1 MICQYCNKQIEDR
14 IKFCTYCGKK
24 IEVPVIENLPPVIEK
39 NACKT
44 CGYPLDVNMKFCVK
58 CGTRTE
64 KDSQESQTT
73 EYIIEEKKQEIT
85 QKDTVKEVQEP
96 QNIEK
101 DTVAETQKNKITK
114 ETEKA
119 EQSSRIKI
127 SFCMRCGK
135 QLGEGNKFCNAC
147 GTPVKNLPMSNTLTG
162 NTQRLATTQIPET
175 SSQSLGNSS
184 TKPTPKASGNK
195 VLVIVLIVLLLVF
208 FVTLIFVGGQI
219 LQSKTQPSTQIG
231 MLVGQATEQ
240 SSEIT
245 NQSSEEQETVI
256 EEQKTTT
263 EELTYNL
270 DENNQI
276 SLQGVVYRKGT
287 KWIVEWEQA
296 ASVGKTNDDG
306 EMIRVDKVTDA
317 VIDIAELPQKMM
329 DTIPSNQTLTISGTA
344 MITGGRLIITPS
356 EIFDVWGNELIS
368 SYESANEDDYIL
380 PQSDSVLL
388 TEADIA
394 GLTLREINYAKNEI
408 YARHGRKFMSKELRE
423 YFESKSWYEPRISA
437 ESFDAGRYLSDLE
450 NKNAAFL
457 SEVEERMGTY
467 QLDQ

>member
-1 MICQYCNKQIEDR
+1 MICQHCNKQIEDG

-24 IEVPVIENLPPVIEK
+24 IEVPIIESLTPIIRK
-39 NACKT
+39 NVCKT
-44 CGYPLDVNMKFCVK
+44 CGYQLDVNMKFCVK

-73 EYIIEEKKQEIT
+73 EYMIEEKRQEIT

-119 EQSSRIKI
+119 EQSSRIKH

-135 QLGEGNKFCNAC
+135 QLGEGSKFCNAC
-147 GTPVKNLPMSNTLTG
+147 GTQVKKLPTSNTLID
-162 NTQRLATTQIPET
+162 NTKHRAPTQILET
-175 SSQSLGNSS
+175 SPQSLSDSS

-208 FVTLIFVGGQI
+208 FVALIFVGGQI

-231 MLVGQATEQ
+231 IFVEQRTEQ

-256 EEQKTTT
+256 EQQKTTT
-263 EELTYNL
+263 EELTYDL
-270 DENNQI
+270 DKNNQI

-287 KWIVEWEQA
+287 KWIVQWEQA

-306 EMIRVDKVTDA
+306 KMVSVDNVTDA
-317 VIDIAELPQKMM
+317 VIDIAELPQNMM

-356 EIFDVWGNELIS
+356 EIFDVWGKELIS
-368 SYESANEDDYIL
+368 SYESASGDDYIL
-380 PQSDSVLL
+380 PQSNSVLL